1 MECWV
6 LKHVFHALKLH
17 MSNHVKAKEVAFQ
30 GCFWWYARCQHSIAQ
45 HCRCIGMQHY
55 QSSITSRVNETE
67 VIDAFRPGRLTV
79 TLLQDQGQLC
89 SLRVD
94 LPRIPMLVLSESMG
108 YCPNVIYYI
117 DLYSLL
123 ISCDFLVGKI
133 A

>member
-1 MECWV
+1 MASRDREEVILYYKLLYFIV
-6 LKHVFHALKLH
+6 LHL
-17 MSNHVKAKEVAFQ
+17 
-30 GCFWWYARCQHSIAQ
+30 